1 MTTVLGV
8 LTAAN
13 ALSGGRLF
21 NAAKKNVGKFVG
33 KIGKKGIDKLLSE
46 NSKKKLNKWI
56 EDKTGVVEK
65 VMGDDSEITRNLKN
79 FSSEMKGKETEWRRY
94 DDQDEKD
101 DKKETGLNFP
111 DETGPYIRNLG
122 GTNYQ
127 RYVPR
132 HHRFYRQS
140 RRWQTLKRP
149 EVQRHSKFGMNR

>member
-13 ALSGGRLF
+13 ALSGGRIF
-21 NAAKKNVGKFVG
+21 KAAKKNVGKFVG
-33 KIGKKGIDKLLSE
+33 KIGKKGADLLLSE

>member
-1 MTTVLGV
+1 MNTALSMFQ
-8 LTAAN
+8 AAN
-13 ALSGGRLF
+13 ALSGGRLSG
-21 NAAKKNVGKFVG
+21 AAKKNVGKFIG
-33 KIGKKGIDKLLSE
+33 KYGKKGMDLLLSE
-46 NSKKKLNKWI
+46 NSKNKLNKWI
-56 EDKTGVVEK
+56 EDKTKVVEK
-65 VMGDDSEITRNLKN
+65 IMGEDSEITRNMKN
-79 FSSEMKGKETEWRRY
+79 FSSEMQGKETEWRRY

>member
-13 ALSGGRLF
+13 ALSGGRIF
-21 NAAKKNVGKFVG
+21 KAAKKNVGKFVG
-33 KIGKKGIDKLLSE
+33 KIGKKGADLLLSE

-140 RRWQTLKRP
+140 KRWQTLKRP